1 MSAPGRGGGEPE
13 EAIESPCVDV
23 CVIDEETGL
32 CEGCARTL
40 AEIAEWSRYSPERR
54 RRIIAELERRSPP
67 AGAGGDPGG
76 SPR

>member
-40 AEIAEWSRYSPERR
+40 EEIAEWGGYSPERR
-54 RRIIAELERRSPP
+54 REITAALAARQRKGEQ
-67 AGAGGDPGG
+67 
-76 SPR
+76 